1 MAEYQYPMAHRIA
14 KPIREYVPSWRQD
27 VDRLR
32 YTFKE
37 AKLLGPKLPKRVNV
51 GTVVHGKLIPP
62 AGASIQSVNVCNEPN
77 KSRSIAEI
85 KA

>member
-1 MAEYQYPMAHRIA
+1 MAEYQYPMAHLIKR
-14 KPIREYVPSWRQD
+14 PNDYVPSWRQD

-37 AKLLGPKLPKRVNV
+37 ANLLGPKSPKRVNV
-51 GTVVHGKLIPP
+51 GTVINGKLIPP
-62 AGASIQSVNVCNEPN
+62 PAASIQSVNVCNELN
-77 KSRSIAEI
+77 KSRTIAEI